1 MQLKKEAVETLR
13 KRGWD
18 NTKIDEATEDELR
31 QELAPIYFEEPFELP
46 TDPRKPYG
54 NLVDEQIAKILEKTH
69 QPLTLVEAIE
79 FDEYT
84 LSGTAENTLNIGNY
98 SSAKRGV
105 FVGRKLRVPRDL
117 PEAQRYELLKTE
129 TKKLQFLAE
138 AQLSGICQEAM
149 GPSGFNDTSWH
160 AVVSKIFIRATAR
173 VKELFETKVEGKE

>member
-1 MQLKKEAVETLR
+1 MQLKTEAVEALR

-18 NTKIDEATEDELR
+18 NTKIDEATEEDIR
-31 QELAPIYFEEPFELP
+31 QELAPIYFEEPFETTEEAEKQAPKALS
-46 TDPRKPYG
+46 
-54 NLVDEQIAKILEKTH
+54 KIQ
-69 QPLTLVEAIE
+69 QPLHLVEAIE

-117 PEAQRYELLKTE
+117 TEAARYELLKTE

-138 AQLSGICQEAM
+138 AQLSGICKEAM
-149 GPSGFNDTSWH
+149 GPGGFNDTSWH
-160 AVVSKIFIRATAR
+160 NVVSGIFVRATKR
-173 VKELFETKVEGKE
+173 VKELFETKVETEE

>member
-1 MQLKKEAVETLR
+1 MSNKGIEASKILFAAGYTEEAIQEMSFIEAEERLLKLGYDHKGEKLPQ
-13 KRGWD
+13 
-18 NTKIDEATEDELR
+18 ATELIETR
-31 QELAPIYFEEPFELP
+31 M
-46 TDPRKPYG
+46 
-54 NLVDEQIAKILEKTH
+54 
-69 QPLTLVEAIE
+69 PLTLVEAIE

-138 AQLSGICQEAM
+138 AQLSGICKEAM
-149 GPSGFNDTSWH
+149 GPGGFNDTSWH
-160 AVVSKIFIRATAR
+160 NVVSGIFVRATKR
-173 VKELFETKVEGKE
+173 VKELFETKVVVVEGDDTEPDGR